1 MNAKKATHDDSTDK
15 SDETQCNDKAAI
27 AALGCYLDKKAK
39 DVYDA
44 APDFPPIRSPHP
56 RNTSHA
62 VFGVGLKIKRTG
74 TQQSDK
80 LAKKD
85 GKSYR
90 DIQTAAMM
98 HRQKHGNPLDM
109 SEKVL
114 TAFRAG

>member
-1 MNAKKATHDDSTDK
+1 MNAKKATHDDLTDK

-62 VFGVGLKIKRTG
+62 VFGV
-74 TQQSDK
+74 SFF
-80 LAKKD
+80 
-85 GKSYR
+85 
-90 DIQTAAMM
+90 
-98 HRQKHGNPLDM
+98 PLW
-109 SEKVL
+109 
-114 TAFRAG
+114 AFEAHAFYCSWL